1 MIKPPP
7 PKPKLNDN
15 SFLIVEDYEGMRGIL
30 RDILSKGG
38 ASKITFAANGQDA
51 IALLER
57 HSYDAVLCDL
67 HLGKGLNGQQILE
80 EARHRQ
86 LLPPQAVWLMVSSEK
101 AAEMVTGTVESRPDD
116 YLIKPITETLLF
128 TRLVRQMGRKK
139 ILAPIEQA
147 MRDREYL
154 KALNLTEAQLT
165 QANPHAWDLK
175 RLKADLAL
183 HTGNHTHARDVFM
196 EALSQRDLPWA
207 HLGLAKIHFLEGHYD
222 DAKREL
228 EQVTKGNRAY
238 LEAHDWLAKTL
249 DKLGD
254 LDGAQE
260 VLTRALTTSPR
271 APLRQ
276 GHLGEV
282 AYRRGDFKT
291 AVLAFQRSVELARM
305 TPLKSS
311 DPYLWLSRANLALGS
326 KDEALRALSELAIDL
341 REDSTARLLSRAM
354 EIPVRLQSGE
364 RDRAEKLAVEL
375 APELKSQAHELPPE
389 ALLDLAPP
397 LMTLGDKATAE
408 SLLTSLVGNNHEH
421 PEYLERAQAVYAQAG
436 LAQEGREVVSRTTR
450 AAVDAMNHG
459 VKLAREGKLDDA
471 IALTRVARERMPN
484 NPRLLLNHA
493 YLLIAWMEKN
503 GRDISIALEARG
515 CIENARRLKPSEKRA
530 GELMTKLE
538 QSIRH
543 TESTGHAPH
552 DARINHFLKDKW
564 KSKDLLD
571 A

>member
-1 MIKPPP
+1 MTSRKDMRHPSTPE
-7 PKPKLNDN
+7 LADN

-30 RDILSKGG
+30 RDILNRAG
-38 ASKITFAANGQDA
+38 ASRITFAVNGQDA
-51 IALLER
+51 IAQLER
-57 HSYDAVLCDL
+57 HSFDAVLCDL
-67 HLGKGLNGQQILE
+67 HLGQGLNGQQVLE

-86 LLPPQAVWLMVSSEK
+86 LLPPQAVWLMVSAEK

-128 TRLVRQMGRKK
+128 TRLARQMARKK
-139 ILAPIEQA
+139 SLAPIEQA

-183 HTGNHTHARDVFM
+183 HTGNHSHARDVYQ

-207 HLGLAKIHFLEGHYD
+207 HLGLAKIHYLEGHYD
-222 DAKREL
+222 DARREL
-228 EQVTKGNRAY
+228 EKVTKGNRAY
-238 LEAHDWLAKTL
+238 LEAHDWLARAL

-254 LDGAQE
+254 LDGAQA

-282 AYRRGDFKT
+282 AYRRGDLKT
-291 AVLAFQRSVELARM
+291 AAQAFQRNVELARL
-305 TPLKSS
+305 TPLKSP
-311 DPYLWLSRANLALGS
+311 DPYLWLSRVNLDLGN
-326 KDEALRALSELAIDL
+326 KDDALRALSELAIDL
-341 REDSTARLLSRAM
+341 REDGTARLLARAM
-354 EIPVRLQSGE
+354 EIPVRLKVGE
-364 RDRAEKLAVEL
+364 TERAEKLAAEL
-375 APELKSQAHELPPE
+375 APELRNQAHELPPE

-436 LAQEGREVVSRTTR
+436 MEQEGREVVSRTTR
-450 AAVDAMNHG
+450 AAMDIMNKG
-459 VKLAREGKLDDA
+459 VKLAREGKLDEA
-471 IALTRVARERMPN
+471 IAMTREARERMPN

-493 YLLIAWMEKN
+493 YLLIAWMEKF
-503 GRDISIALEARG
+503 GRDISVALEARG
-515 CIENARRLKPSEKRA
+515 CIETARRLKPSEKRA

-538 QSIRH
+538 LV
-543 TESTGHAPH
+543 GN
-552 DARINHFLKDKW
+552 DFGG
-564 KSKDLLD
+564 
-571 A
+571 